1 MLKRFSVSVLS
12 LILLISI
19 LLGCTDSQADSGVSL
34 PDSLSI
40 INYDR
45 SSIEVGDVFLL
56 VTNAPDDLADQLQ
69 WSSSSDA
76 VFVDSVGRI
85 TAMKAGKAIISV
97 KLKTLSTRVM
107 ITVVEPGDSQTTTT
121 APNLTPSPG
130 PDITTKPDGDQNP
143 TPIPDPDDL
152 PVSPE
157 RDKFYGNADPADSY
171 EEAIERS
178 KNGQLSGALTVP
190 DQAPTVSANQ
200 PKLGGKLIRNS
211 VPLYV
216 DDNTYVVVDVY
227 GAEVF
232 RIYRGGGYITLEEV
246 AAYVY
251 AFGDVPA
258 NYVSSKKTKPT
269 QSIWG
274 EYLRLNHSAF
284 SGSTSKYPYEP
295 ALPRISGCGG
305 DLYYYEIDIG
315 TTGND
320 CDPGYTPRIYNNG
333 SSIVRGASRIVYTR
347 YDANRNDI
355 IDPNEKYVFYTYNHY
370 NDFQE
375 YLNYFGGWGAMFGN
389 VTGGGTLSSKYDY
402 NPTPYVAS
410 VLAPLTES
418 GKSMLSLVVLSP
430 IEWLDKRKWVA

>member
-1 MLKRFSVSVLS
+1 MLKRFSMSVLA
-12 LILLISI
+12 LILLICI
-19 LLGCTDSQADSGVSL
+19 LLGCTDSQADAGVSL

-45 SSIEVGDVFLL
+45 SSIEVGDVYLL
-56 VTNAPDDLADQLQ
+56 VTNTPDDLENQLQ

-76 VFVDSVGRI
+76 VYVDSVGRI

-97 KLKTLSTRVM
+97 KLKTLSTRVL
-107 ITVVEPGDSQTTTT
+107 ITVVEPTDSQTTTT
-121 APNLTPSPG
+121 APNVTP
-130 PDITTKPDGDQNP
+130 T
-143 TPIPDPDDL
+143 PDPDQTPTPAPDPDNL
-152 PVSPE
+152 PISPE
-157 RDKFYGNADPADSY
+157 RDKFYGAADPADSY
-171 EEAIERS
+171 EEAVERS
-178 KNGQLSGALTVP
+178 KNGRLSGALTVP

-200 PKLGGKLIRNS
+200 PKQGGKLIRNS

-216 DDNTYVVVDVY
+216 DDNTYVVVDAY

-251 AFGDVPA
+251 AFGNVPA
-258 NYVSSKKTKPT
+258 NYVSDKKTKPT

-320 CDPGYTPRIYNNG
+320 CDPAYTPRIYNNG

-347 YDANRNDI
+347 YDANRNNI

-375 YLNYFGGWGAMFGN
+375 YLNYYGGWGAIFGN
-389 VTGGGTLSSKYDY
+389 VTGGGTISSKYDY
-402 NPTPYVAS
+402 NPTPYVET
-410 VLAPLTES
+410 VLAPLPKQARIVT
-418 GKSMLSLVVLSP
+418 VV
-430 IEWLDKRKWVA
+430 WWVPKEDPLGVAV